1 MTGLNGGMLTEEA
14 LILLATLGAT
24 GILILGVVELVWP
37 SRPASSRM
45 RRARVAPTPDVD
57 SETSAAL
64 QRLAPAARAARPA
77 EPAEPS
83 AGESPEPPASPTAAI
98 AVDEPGPVGI
108 EPTEAM
114 SVIEP
119 PVTSAAMP
127 ILEPPPTGGEPA
139 RHPVVAPERPL
150 VRGEPRPQVLPID
163 ACLAMYNERRFAEVV
178 SLGSA
183 ALELHAGMPSVSD
196 RPDET
201 AALLDLVG
209 LSKQELGDR
218 DGARMAF
225 RTAIRRAAPP
235 VRETYVRHL
244 IAVVRSVADLD
255 LTSEDS
261 DATRLRE
268 LRGCMAAL
276 DDALS
281 VVPGDEGVRATQAM
295 VRDALSP
302 ACERLVARVVS
313 GDEDQEARELVLETL
328 TDHSMP
334 TAWRE
339 GLREQLTSVSS
350 AEIGQLTAQA
360 MRSVQEGKDAQALE
374 ALERAERL
382 SEGLPSGA
390 VAEERREEFER
401 RLWWGYTRV
410 GLRRIETGSF
420 EAALEPLFRALRL
433 GGLDEERLVETRGAL
448 ARALEGVVDAGARTI
463 RELGVGD
470 LRAAHAEIEK
480 LVAHLQTSL
489 EHGMK
494 PDELRDAFSKL
505 SQLER
510 SLSSPRA

>member
-37 SRPASSRM
+37 SRPAPSRM
-45 RRARVAPTPDVD
+45 RRARVASTPAVD
-57 SETSAAL
+57 SETKAAI
-64 QRLAPAARAARPA
+64 QRLAPAAGAARRA
-77 EPAEPS
+77 EPAAPS
-83 AGESPEPPASPTAAI
+83 AGESTKPPASPTAAM
-98 AVDEPGPVGI
+98 AVDEPVPAGI
-108 EPTEAM
+108 EPISA
-114 SVIEP
+114 IEP
-119 PVTSAAMP
+119 PVTSVAVP
-127 ILEPPPTGGEPA
+127 VLETPPMAGEPA

-163 ACLAMYNERRFAEVV
+163 TCLTMYNERRFAEVV

-183 ALELHAGMPSVSD
+183 ALELHAGMASVSD

-218 DGARMAF
+218 DGARTAF

-235 VRETYVRHL
+235 VRATYVRHL
-244 IAVVRSVADLD
+244 LAVVRRVADPD

-328 TDHSMP
+328 TDHAMP

-433 GGLDEERLVETRGAL
+433 GGLDEERLIETRGAL

-470 LRAAHAEIEK
+470 RRAAQAEIEK

-494 PDELRDAFSKL
+494 PDELRDAFSKVA
-505 SQLER
+505 QLER
-510 SLSSPRA
+510 SLSNPRA

>member
-37 SRPASSRM
+37 SRAAPSRT
-45 RRARVAPTPDVD
+45 RRARVAPTSDVD
-57 SETSAAL
+57 SETKAAMRRLAQTASAA
-64 QRLAPAARAARPA
+64 REA
-77 EPAEPS
+77 ETAEPS
-83 AGESPEPPASPTAAI
+83 AGESTPPPASPTAAI
-98 AVDEPGPVGI
+98 DVEEPVPVGI
-108 EPTEAM
+108 EPRVATSA
-114 SVIEP
+114 IEP
-119 PVTSAAMP
+119 PVTSAAVP
-127 ILEPPPTGGEPA
+127 VLETPPMAGEPA
-139 RHPVVAPERPL
+139 RHPVVAPERRI
-150 VRGEPRPQVLPID
+150 VRGGPRPQVLPID
-163 ACLAMYNERRFAEVV
+163 ACLTMYNERRFAEVV

-183 ALELHAGMPSVSD
+183 ALELRAGMASVSD

-218 DGARMAF
+218 DGARTAF
-225 RTAIRRAAPP
+225 RTAIRRSAPP
-235 VRETYVRHL
+235 VRATYVRHL
-244 IAVVRSVADLD
+244 LAVVRSAVDPD
-255 LTSEDS
+255 LTSADS

-281 VVPGDEGVRATQAM
+281 VVPGDEGVQATQAM

-302 ACERLVARVVS
+302 ACERLVVRVVS

-328 TDHSMP
+328 TDHAMP

-339 GLREQLTSVSS
+339 RLREQLTSVSS

-360 MRSVQEGKDAQALE
+360 MRSVQEGKDAHALE

-382 SEGLPSGA
+382 SAALPSGA
-390 VAEERREEFER
+390 VAEDRREAFER
-401 RLWWGYTRV
+401 RLGWGYTRG

-433 GGLDEERLVETRGAL
+433 GGLDEERLIETRGAL
-448 ARALEGVVDAGARTI
+448 ARALEGVVDASARTI
-463 RELGVGD
+463 QEFDVGD
-470 LRAAHAEIEK
+470 RHAAQAEIEK
-480 LVAHLQTSL
+480 LVAFLQTSL

-494 PDELRDAFSKL
+494 PDELGDAFAKVA
-505 SQLER
+505 QLER
-510 SLSSPRA
+510 SFSKPRA